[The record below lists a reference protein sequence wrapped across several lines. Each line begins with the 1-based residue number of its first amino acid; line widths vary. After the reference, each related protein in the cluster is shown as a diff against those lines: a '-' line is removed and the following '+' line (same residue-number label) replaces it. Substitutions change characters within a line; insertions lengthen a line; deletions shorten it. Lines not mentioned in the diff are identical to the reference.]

1 MVKKKNPGTAG
12 IAVGCLAAAFVFVLV
27 LEMNYS
33 PPSTVRPIRLSQ
45 AHHSQAGNTS
55 RESGASKIGIP
66 MGPTVIKQE
75 LRDPPPLPPPIAK
88 AITCDRSRYF
98 YDICSIH
105 VPTVLD
111 PTISTF
117 FINHPLATHSTVE
130 KIRPYPRKWEN
141 FTMSRIKEVTITTS
155 SQPIPICHVTHVSP
169 ALVFSAGGYTGNFF
183 HEMSDGF
190 IPLFITVNSIF
201 NQNQDVVLVIS
212 KARDW
217 WVRKYITLLQKIS
230 KHQIIVLEND
240 TSLHCFP
247 SATLGLISHGFL
259 AINQDRMPN
268 SKSLDHF
275 HEFLGEAFRTNNNDH
290 SLIIPSRPQR
300 PRVVLMN
307 RPYGSGRVLL
317 NMKQVKLELE
327 KVGFDVIVFEPTPTT
342 PLHQSFA
349 LINSSHAMIGI
360 HGAAL
365 THLLFLRSGATFIQ
379 VVPLGTE
386 WVAEA
391 CFGNAARAKGLEYIE
406 YRITA
411 AESSLLERYGK
422 EDMIIKDPI
431 GFLKGKSWSS
441 GMKIYLKEQNVRLD
455 LARFRKYLKEA
466 YHKAKEFMDNEPT
479 RQN

>member
-1 MVKKKNPGTAG
+1 MAAG
-12 IAVGCLAAAFVFVLV
+12 GCLITAAAFLFVLM
-27 LEMNYS
+27 LEIKYS
-33 PPSTVRPIRLSQ
+33 PSTGRLRLSQ
-45 AHHSQAGNTS
+45 AHHHHLQAGNTS
-55 RESGASKIGIP
+55 HGNVESEGSTVQVE
-66 MGPTVIKQE
+66 PTLVPSS
-75 LRDPPPLPPPIAK
+75 PPPPAE

-111 PTISTF
+111 PTTSTF
-117 FINHPLATHSTVE
+117 FINHPSATHPTVQ
-130 KIRPYPRKWEN
+130 KIRPYPRKLEN
-141 FTMSRIKEVTITTS
+141 FTMSRIKEVSIITS
-155 SQPIPICHVTHVSP
+155 RQPIPHCHVTHSSP

-201 NQNQDVVLVIS
+201 HQDQDVVLVIS

-217 WVRKYITLLQKIS
+217 WVRKYVTLLQKIS
-230 KHQIIVLEND
+230 KHQIIALEND
-240 TSLHCFP
+240 TSTHCFP

-259 AINQDRMPN
+259 AINQNRMPN
-268 SKSLDHF
+268 SKSLNHF
-275 HEFLGEAFRTNNNDH
+275 HEFLGKAYGTNNH
-290 SLIIPSRPQR
+290 PSYLNISNPRR

-307 RPYGSGRVLL
+307 RPRGSGRELL
-317 NMKQVKLELE
+317 NVEEVKVELE

-342 PLHQSFA
+342 PLRQSFE
-349 LINSSHAMIGI
+349 LINSSHAMVGV

-365 THLLFLRSGATFIQ
+365 THLLFLRSRAVLVQ

-391 CFGNAARAKGLEYIE
+391 CFGNAARAKGLEYVE
-406 YRITA
+406 YKVRTE
-411 AESSLLERYGK
+411 ESSLIEKYSK
-422 EDMIIKDPI
+422 EDMMIKDPV

-441 GMKIYLKEQNVRLD
+441 SVMNIYLKEQSVRLD
-455 LARFRKYLKEA
+455 LIRFRKYLKEA
-466 YHKAKEFMDNEPT
+466 YNKAKEFMDKEHS